1 MGHVTTCG
9 NQSEA
14 EIRLAL
20 TSSLPSVHVFPQSEV
35 FKALIDV
42 FTPVSKPSNC
52 LAVLVLGEQC
62 AVIYSKNVLRS
73 LGCLA

>member
-1 MGHVTTCG
+1 M
-9 NQSEA
+9 
-14 EIRLAL
+14 AL

-52 LAVLVLGEQC
+52 LAVLVLEKTGRTMCCNLLKKCSSESGVFGLVD
-62 AVIYSKNVLRS
+62 ADL
-73 LGCLA
+73 